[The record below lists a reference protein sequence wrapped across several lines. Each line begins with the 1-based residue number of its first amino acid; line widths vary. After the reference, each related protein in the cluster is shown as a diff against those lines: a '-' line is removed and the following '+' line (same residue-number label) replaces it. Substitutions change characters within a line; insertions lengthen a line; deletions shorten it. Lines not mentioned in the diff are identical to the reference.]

1 MQAAF
6 NAEEKTK
13 QAREENK
20 MIMNKLLEFEQAN
33 KNFEV
38 ALNLKTEELAKSSQH
53 NAYLNQEPV
62 KK

>member
-38 ALNLKTEELAKSSQH
+38 ALNLKNEELAKFS
-53 NAYLNQEPV
+53 
-62 KK
+62 

>member
-6 NAEEKTK
+6 NAEEKAK

-38 ALNLKTEELAKSSQH
+38 ALNLKNEELAKSSQH
-53 NAYLNQEPV
+53 NAYLNQELV
-62 KK
+62 KR